1 MEKYAQHDPFSRKDF
16 NWYVCKCI
24 GITLLYIPT
33 GHCFLLKN
41 PLTFFRRPQIT
52 KQMLISFASFWLLL
66 RKPKWAICVLDQ
78 NPCSKRD
85 HPSHAEALIPAHY
98 SAFWDQDHLFALTAR
113 SDGTFC
119 WRLWKTTNYLQ
130 DAASKCDDHNS
141 FIPYRNKWIMVL
153 DHAL

>member
-1 MEKYAQHDPFSRKDF
+1 MHRNHSYLYSNWSLLPIKKPF
-16 NWYVCKCI
+16 N
-24 GITLLYIPT
+24 
-33 GHCFLLKN
+33 
-41 PLTFFRRPQIT
+41 FFRRPQIT

-78 NPCSKRD
+78 NHCSKRD

-98 SAFWDQDHLFALTAR
+98 SVFWDQDHLFALTAR

-130 DAASKCDDHNS
+130 DAASQCDAS
-141 FIPYRNKWIMVL
+141 FIPVL
-153 DHAL
+153 IDIRSCSVVVHLRGVSWERDIRVYWLL